1 MSAGDGESPGNV
13 SPRVRRW
20 IWIWESVVRMSMTR
34 AGKTGSERPVGTG
47 STCPGVMS
55 VKALVCKIN
64 ITLWED
70 GEEEDGGRVAE

>member
-1 MSAGDGESPGNV
+1 
-13 SPRVRRW
+13 
-20 IWIWESVVRMSMTR
+20 MSMTR
-34 AGKTGSERPVGTG
+34 TGKTGSERPVGTG

-55 VKALVCKIN
+55 VKALVRKIN